1 MLSKNKKMYLVLY
14 TIGIVL
20 LILSLMMSA
29 SIMKALA
36 LG

>member
-1 MLSKNKKMYLVLY
+1 MLSKNKKIYLALY
-14 TIGIVL
+14 VIGTTL

-29 SIMKALA
+29 SLMKALA